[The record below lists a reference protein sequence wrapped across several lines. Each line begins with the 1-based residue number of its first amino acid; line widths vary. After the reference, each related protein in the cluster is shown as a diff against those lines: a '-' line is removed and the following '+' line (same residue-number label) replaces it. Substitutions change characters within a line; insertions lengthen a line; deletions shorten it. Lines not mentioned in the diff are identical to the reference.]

1 MRIRNPG
8 KVRDRLWFLGREES
22 GVYLLEGKDGF
33 MIVSGGMSYIL
44 PDLLRQFK
52 EFGIDEEGIT
62 KLLILHA
69 HFDHV
74 GIVPFFKRRHP
85 KLEVYASGRGWE
97 ILQMG
102 KAINTINEFSQTVTK
117 RMGKEEV
124 YSTLDLDWR
133 DDITGKTV
141 CEGDRIDLGG
151 LEVSILEIPGHSSC
165 CIAAYVPEFK
175 ALFPTDG
182 GGIPFDETIVTSG
195 NSNYTKYQQ
204 SLERLQGLEVEYY
217 CADHYGY
224 VTGEEAREF
233 IPKTIEMARQQRARI
248 EEAYRSTKDVEL
260 AAQRLISSF
269 YNENPYYFLSPEI
282 FLEVYRQMVRHIA
295 NVMEGL

>member
-22 GVYLLEGKDGF
+22 GIYLLEGKDGF

-117 RMGKEEV
+117 RVGKGVV

-248 EEAYRSTKDVEL
+248 EEAYRSTKDVDL